1 MGGRSSIGP
10 SSLRN
15 NAYDPRGHLAL
26 SGAGPSLYTRLD
38 GVPMST
44 LIPFL
49 ALEQPGEVVQAW
61 VTQQLTAAGFH
72 LVQTFDLQA
81 ARLSHEDCPC
91 PHHGTDACDCQL
103 VVLLVYYRQEEPS
116 TLVIHSR
123 DHSTWIS
130 IAGPVAER
138 LDLHPEHAIQ
148 RTIQGRLPRMPAPA
162 EAGCEHKTRPAD

>member
-1 MGGRSSIGP
+1 
-10 SSLRN
+10 
-15 NAYDPRGHLAL
+15 
-26 SGAGPSLYTRLD
+26 
-38 GVPMST
+38 MST

-72 LVQTFDLQA
+72 LVQTFDLQV
-81 ARLSHEDCPC
+81 ARLSHEGCEC

-103 VVLLVYYRQEEPS
+103 VVLLVYYQQQEPS

-130 IAGPVAER
+130 IAGPAAER
-138 LDLHPEHAIQ
+138 VDLHREHAVERAIL
-148 RTIQGRLPRMPAPA
+148 GRLPRIP
-162 EAGCEHKTRPAD
+162 TPADVGSEQQARSAD